1 MKFEKLS
8 ESFSLM
14 LKSYIFNGEAV
25 SKLIKENNTIAQ
37 FLGNIFFMSILPI
50 ILFLV
55 LLALGQTEA
64 LYLVGITPLF
74 IILLIGL
81 LHIQYLFAWISYSI
95 VSKEKNTNIRVFIQ
109 SNFFLTIIFV
119 ILTSSLSAI
128 GKNSITTTNMA
139 VAFAVIFLFIV
150 FIVYYISYQIYFLS
164 KVYKMSIP
172 KSILATILPLLVLI
186 FGLGIYYFSVN
197 Y

>member
-37 FLGNIFFMSILPI
+37 FFANIFFMSILPI

-64 LYLVGITPLF
+64 LYLVGITPFF
-74 IILLIGL
+74 IIVLIGL

-109 SNFFLTIIFV
+109 SNFFLTIVFV

-128 GKNSITTTNMA
+128 GKSSITTTSKA

-150 FIVYYISYQIYFLS
+150 FI
-164 KVYKMSIP
+164 
-172 KSILATILPLLVLI
+172 
-186 FGLGIYYFSVN
+186 IYYFIDSR
-197 Y
+197 